1 MEALHSCRFRV
12 SEYLPPSFALR
23 TMHINAQ
30 VVIQHSRGPSGFI
43 YNDLQWFYIFIT
55 FFEVLGVGGWWVD
68 LCWWFMGAAWGHLF
82 YAPSWASASW
92 ASWVR
97 AASMLASPGSWEK
110 EVFFRSVQK
119 AVWRTSMLS
128 CLKIL
133 KLSHFKPHLDVPWMS
148 LIPRHTSWPG
158 VLFRLLLLQCLNPR
172 NKCLC

>member
-1 MEALHSCRFRV
+1 
-12 SEYLPPSFALR
+12 
-23 TMHINAQ
+23 MHINAQ

-68 LCWWFMGAAWGHLF
+68 ECWWFMGATRGHLF

-110 EVFFRSVQK
+110 EVFFSK
-119 AVWRTSMLS
+119 CPKSCLKLS

-133 KLSHFKPHLDVPWMS
+133 KLSHFKLHLDVPWMS
-148 LIPRHTSWPG
+148 LIPRHTSSYLVTWCSVPAPLASVSESAQQ
-158 VLFRLLLLQCLNPR
+158 VLVLGRQWHLHPFQDQAISSI
-172 NKCLC
+172 

>member
-1 MEALHSCRFRV
+1 
-12 SEYLPPSFALR
+12 
-23 TMHINAQ
+23 MHINAQ

-43 YNDLQWFYIFIT
+43 YNDLQWFYIFFT

-68 LCWWFMGAAWGHLF
+68 ECRWFMGAAWGHLF

-110 EVFFRSVQK
+110 EVLKEVSKKLFLNSSS
-119 AVWRTSMLS
+119 AVWRFWS
-128 CLKIL
+128 C
-133 KLSHFKPHLDVPWMS
+133 HFKPHLDVPWMS